1 MERMHG
7 WVVLAAGMLALA
19 AGPSQAAKAG
29 ADSQLQEQLDTL
41 REDQQALRKEFDE
54 LKKLLQDRGVIPPP
68 RVQKI
73 DGVIELGVAPVKGS
87 GAAPLTMI
95 EFSDYQCPFCARHA
109 QQTLPEIDRDYIATG
124 KVRYVFRDLPLPIHP
139 EAPKAAE
146 AAHCAG
152 DQGKYWEMHD
162 WLFANQ
168 GALGA
173 EKLVEYGTALGLD
186 AASYKACLDS
196 GKHACRARGRR
207 RRRKRPVR
215 CAQHPHAD
223 RRPQRRGQGRRPA
236 RHARRVSLRR
246 VQGADRDDARARG
259 RGATAEVAPSP
270 GGREL
275 FRLLAALAGAAPRER
290 GRH

>member
-1 MERMHG
+1 MESDRMKWMHG

-29 ADSQLQEQLDTL
+29 ADAQLQEQLDTL

-73 DGVIELGVAPVKGS
+73 DGVIELGVAPFKGS
-87 GAAPLTMI
+87 RAAPLTMV

-109 QQTLPEIDRDYIATG
+109 QQTLPEIDRDYVATG

-196 GKHACRARGRR
+196 GKHAGRVAADVAASAEFG
-207 RRRKRPVR
+207 VR
-215 CAQHPHAD
+215 STPTIIV
-223 RRPQRRGQGRRPA
+223 GRSDGDKVVDL
-236 RHARRVSLRR
+236 HVM
-246 VQGADRDDARARG
+246 
-259 RGATAEVAPSP
+259 RGAYPYAVFKEQIEAM
-270 GGREL
+270 
-275 FRLLAALAGAAPRER
+275 LAAPATQ
-290 GRH
+290 